1 VIDPALYK
9 KLEEIEGTHKS
20 LQVRLGDPKIFQ
32 NQEEFQKTGK
42 NLKKLDKTVEKFN
55 RYKKLE
61 QQISENQEMLKDLK
75 SPADNELIEMAR
87 LEIEDAKNKLTTL
100 VEELEVLL
108 LPKDPDDDKDVIV
121 EIRAGAGG
129 DEAGIFV
136 GDLLRVYT
144 RFCDKLGWKSQIID
158 FSEADHGGYKE
169 ITFEINGEDVYS
181 RFKYESGVHRVQRV
195 PATESQGR
203 VHTST
208 VTVAIMPQVNDDIEI
223 EIKPEDILLTTCRAG
238 GAGGQ
243 NVNKVETAVRLEHRP
258 SGIVV
263 QCREERSQL
272 QNRERAMKMLKSK
285 LYEEAKRKREEA
297 ERSKRKNQVG
307 TGGREEKIKT
317 YNYKDDRVTDHRIN
331 QNFVLRKVL
340 EGNLEELMDACMA
353 YDQKAMLEELSQEAV

>member
-1 VIDPALYK
+1 MIDQALYK

-20 LQVRLGDPKIFQ
+20 LQEKLGDPKIFQ
-32 NQEEFQKTGK
+32 NQEEFQKIGR
-42 NLKKLDKTVEKFN
+42 NLKKLDKTVERFSK
-55 RYKKLE
+55 YKNLE
-61 QQISENQEMLKDLK
+61 KQISDNQEMLKDLK
-75 SPADNELIEMAR
+75 SPADNELIDLAKN
-87 LEIEDAKNKLTTL
+87 EIEDAKAKLPIL
-100 VEELEVLL
+100 IDELKVLL

-136 GDLLRVYT
+136 GDLFRVYT
-144 RFCDKLGWKSQIID
+144 KFCDKLGWQHQIMD
-158 FSEADHGGYKE
+158 FHEADHGGYKE
-169 ITFEINGEDVYS
+169 VTFEIKGEDVYS

-208 VTVAIMPQVNDDIEI
+208 VTVAIMPEVDDDIDI
-223 EIKPEDILLTTCRAG
+223 EIKPEDVLLTTCRAG

-258 SGIVV
+258 TGIVV

-272 QNRERAMKMLKSK
+272 QNREKAFKMLKSK
-285 LYEEAKRKREEA
+285 IYEEERRKREEA

-340 EGNLEELMDACMA
+340 EGNLEELMDACAA
-353 YDQKAMLEELSQEAV
+353 YDQKAMLEELSQEA